1 MCNKTE
7 IIIETEDVYQEQHLE
22 RLRTGARWCD
32 CLEYDVQNVVQKIS
46 DVKNNRTFSIEQI
59 LNDLESAHDSHGKP
73 LRLVR
78 LKRTT
83 IYEVEVIEIF
93 NKKNKP
99 IVVN

>member
-7 IIIETEDVYQEQHLE
+7 IIIETEDVYQEQHFE
-22 RLRTGARWCD
+22 KPRTGSRWSD
-32 CLEYDVQNVVQKIS
+32 CLEYDAKNVVPKIS
-46 DVKNNRTFSIEQI
+46 DVKDNRTFSIEQI
-59 LNDLESAHDSHGKP
+59 LNDLELAHDSHYKP

-83 IYEVEVIEIF
+83 IYEIEVIKVF
-93 NKKNKP
+93 NKKNKS